1 MNKKTLGPFE
11 VSPLGFG
18 CMNLSHGYG
27 IPLSDAESATVVHR
41 ALESGVDLFD
51 TAMLYGS
58 GLNETVLGKIL
69 KGSIRDSIILCTK
82 GGMADDTTDPAKP
95 RRLIDSRPHVIQA
108 NCEAS
113 LKRLNTDVI
122 DLYYLHRWDKK
133 TPLEDVIGAMADLI
147 KQGKVKAIG
156 LSEVSAATLDAA
168 NKIHPISALQSEYSL
183 WTRNPEIATLE
194 KCKALKTAFVAFSP
208 LGRGALSSQFRSAQ
222 DLAALH
228 STDMRHTMP
237 RFMGENFEKNQ
248 RLFSAIEE
256 VAQKA
261 GCSTAQLALAWVLS
275 KGDHI
280 ISIPGSRRA
289 EHVAENMRTLEMNI
303 SAELLDEVGLRVN
316 QNNVYG
322 TRYDAAGEA
331 AVDTE
336 AF

>member
-1 MNKKTLGPFE
+1 
-11 VSPLGFG
+11 
-18 CMNLSHGYG
+18 MNLSHGYG
-27 IPLSDAESATVVHR
+27 VPLSDTECEKVVHR
-41 ALESGVDLFD
+41 ALDCGVDLFD

-69 KGSIRDSIILCTK
+69 TGSLRDRIILCTK

-147 KQGKVKAIG
+147 RQGKVKAIG
-156 LSEVSAATLDAA
+156 LSEVSAATLEAA
-168 NKIHPISALQSEYSL
+168 NKIFPISALQSEYSL

-194 KCKALKTAFVAFSP
+194 KCKALNTAFVAFSP
-208 LGRGALSSQFRSAQ
+208 LGRGALSGQFCSAE

-228 STDMRHTMP
+228 SSDMRHTMP
-237 RFMGENFEKNQ
+237 RFMGENFKMNQ
-248 RLFSAIEE
+248 RLFRAIEE

-261 GCSTAQLALAWVLS
+261 GCSRAQLALAWVLS
-275 KGDHI
+275 RGEHV
-280 ISIPGSRRA
+280 ISIPGSRSA
-289 EHVAENMRTLEMNI
+289 DHVTENMRTLTLQI
-303 SAELLDEVGLRVN
+303 SPEHLEEVGQRVN
-316 QNNVYG
+316 QQHVQG

-336 AF
+336 MFP